1 MEEEKILSEETVE
14 EIIDSPETEETP
26 VYVPRPAWQVWAARI
41 GLVIVIIGVI
51 LYYWH
56 IASGGKL

>member
-1 MEEEKILSEETVE
+1 MEQQRMENSEAESAQVQQEK
-14 EIIDSPETEETP
+14 PA
-26 VYVPRPAWQVWAARI
+26 YVPRPAWQVWAARV
-41 GLVIVIIGVI
+41 GLVIMIICVI